1 MRGDN
6 IIYHATSQCFNKFDD
21 SKIKDGARGIY
32 GWGFYFTNSIWKAL
46 DYGEYV
52 ISIDKSGLNIL
63 DADADITEDVLKKYS
78 NIIKSSGASEN
89 EKMYYDNFI
98 YMLKKYIGRDFDMA
112 RKEVLGKF
120 RHNANKLYSMFFKEL
135 GYDGFKRGYEYVI
148 FNFDKIKILE
158 CVSSEDYRKH
168 N

>member
-1 MRGDN
+1 MRGDD
-6 IIYHATSQCFNKFDD
+6 ILYHASNQCFNKFDD
-21 SKIKDGARGIY
+21 SKIVDGARGIY
-32 GWGFYFTNSIWKAL
+32 GWGFYFTDSIWKAL
-46 DYGEYV
+46 DYGRFV
-52 ISIDKSGLNIL
+52 ISIDKSELNIK
-63 DADADITEDVLKKYS
+63 DSDADITEDILKDYS
-78 NIIKSSGASEN
+78 KIIKLSDASED

-120 RHNANKLYSMFFKEL
+120 RYDANKLYSMFFKKL

-158 CVSSEDYRKH
+158 CVPSQDYKK
-168 N
+168 